1 MAAACPASPSP
12 PAAPD
17 TITKRTT
24 VTDAEGVAVLEA
36 LAPSA
41 QYTVTVAAH
50 RLPESGARKR
60 SSSARDRPRRSTS
73 RCSLAGV
80 TEAVTVTATTPLVDV
95 TSAITGQDITLQLT
109 ESLPTGRSYQ
119 SYLQLVPGVMPDD
132 QASSGNPAARSGLN
146 YSDIGGTVGISADNV
161 YYFDGINVTD
171 PVTGTFGANLNTE
184 IIQEQHVI
192 TGAIP
197 AEFVGAPGL
206 ISNVVTKSGSNDLPR
221 LGQLLLPEQ
230 RPDGRERER
239 RRPRS
244 SRPRTAPSRLAA
256 RLMRDKAWFFGSYR
270 YTNREDDVS
279 TLDTNEFMRTVD
291 NTQHQGFAKAS
302 WAATTADLLSFSYM
316 SDPTDVTGRRQRD
329 ITNARDRARVQGGGR
344 YGATYTRVWG
354 GTLLEIGANKH
365 NGEVTDLSA
374 LRLSRNDV
382 LFQTA
387 DARVLTDEQ
396 VGGYGRDLID
406 QRDNQAIRGSLQKVW
421 GNHTFKGGAEWN
433 RSDNFRDTLYVD
445 TQGFT
450 TLADKYRGVGIN
462 AAQIA
467 AGGWTGLQFDVS
479 TTSDF
484 NGLMRT
490 IDASAD
496 RAAFYAAYDANRD
509 GVISQAE
516 AGTGLVFNTANSLGG
531 VNYDRD
537 FQAATGPQETFSKG
551 LSFFVQD
558 EITFNRLTLNV
569 GLRTERWEHF
579 ATTGANIYTFPW
591 EFAPR
596 ISAAYDSSAT
606 AATSCRRSTAATTTP
621 SATT

>member
-1 MAAACPASPSP
+1 MVVTDKDGGRLPGVTVTAS
-12 PAAPD
+12 APD
-17 TITKRTT
+17 TITKRMV
-24 VTDAEGVAVLEA
+24 VTDGEGVATIEA

-41 QYTVTVAAH
+41 QYSVVAQLQGFQDQTRNQVLVRSGQTAAITVT
-50 RLPESGARKR
+50 LPI
-60 SSSARDRPRRSTS
+60 
-73 RCSLAGV
+73 AGV
-80 TEAVTVTATTPLVDV
+80 TEAVQVTAATPLVDT
-95 TSAITGQDITLQLT
+95 TSATTGQDITLQLT

-206 ISNVVTKSGSNDLPR
+206 ISNVVTKSGSNNYHGSANYFFQNSNLMAENKNGGAEEFSTKDSAFTFGGP
-221 LGQLLLPEQ
+221 
-230 RPDGRERER
+230 
-239 RRPRS
+239 
-244 SRPRTAPSRLAA
+244 
-256 RLMRDKAWFFGSYR
+256 LMRDKAWFFGSYR
-270 YTNREDDVS
+270 YTNRQDDVS

-302 WAATTADLLSFSYM
+302 WAATTADLLSVSYM
-316 SDPTDVTGRRQRD
+316 SDPTDITGRRQRD

-354 GTLLEIGANKH
+354 GTLLEVGANKH

-406 QRDNQAIRGSLQKVW
+406 QRDNKSIRGSLQKVW

-445 TQGFT
+445 SPGLHDAGRQVPWRGHQRRPDRRGWLDGPAVRRLDDQRLQRPDAHHRRQRRSRRVLQRLRRQPRRRDLAGRSGHGPRVQHAPTRWAASIT
-450 TLADKYRGVGIN
+450 T
-462 AAQIA
+462 
-467 AGGWTGLQFDVS
+467 
-479 TTSDF
+479 
-484 NGLMRT
+484 
-490 IDASAD
+490 
-496 RAAFYAAYDANRD
+496 
-509 GVISQAE
+509 
-516 AGTGLVFNTANSLGG
+516 
-531 VNYDRD
+531 
-537 FQAATGPQETFSKG
+537 
-551 LSFFVQD
+551 
-558 EITFNRLTLNV
+558 
-569 GLRTERWEHF
+569 
-579 ATTGANIYTFPW
+579 
-591 EFAPR
+591 
-596 ISAAYDSSAT
+596 
-606 AATSCRRSTAATTTP
+606 ATSRPPPARRKP
-621 SATT
+621 SRRG